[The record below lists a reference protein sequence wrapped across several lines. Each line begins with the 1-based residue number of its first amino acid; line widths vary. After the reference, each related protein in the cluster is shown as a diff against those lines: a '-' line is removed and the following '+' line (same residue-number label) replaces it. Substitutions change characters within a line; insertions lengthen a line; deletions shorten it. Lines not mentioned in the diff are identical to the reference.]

1 MKIEILETGC
11 VTCFG
16 LEGNVREALQKT
28 GKKAEIVNINE
39 LSDIIEKGVMST
51 PAIIIDGETK
61 SSGQDVSVAKIMR
74 WLNET
79 SS

>member
-11 VTCFG
+11 VACFG
-16 LEGNVREALQKT
+16 LEGNVREALQRT
-28 GKKAEIVNINE
+28 GKSAELININE
-39 LSDIIEKGVMST
+39 LGDIIEKGVMST

-61 SSGQDVSVAKIMR
+61 SSGQDVSVEKIVG

-79 SS
+79 

>member
-28 GKKAEIVNINE
+28 GKSAEIININE

-61 SSGQDVSVAKIMR
+61 SSGQDVSVKKIMR

-79 SS
+79 